1 VTVDLSR
8 AAATLRDA
16 RSIVVFTGAG
26 ISAESGLPTFR
37 SGANALWND
46 VNVSSFP
53 TPGGYRASGGR
64 AWEWYTMRSQAA
76 ARAQPNPGHLAIAE
90 IERRAPEFLLVTQN
104 VDGLHQRAGSTN
116 ALELH
121 GNLRQVRCFDCT
133 YVAPWPEPTARPV
146 CPDCGG
152 LLRPAV
158 VFFEESLPVG
168 AMEQARDAAARCDLL
183 ISVGTS
189 NLVWPAAELPAYAHA
204 HGADV
209 FIVNVE
215 MAGQIT
221 PRERVVHLVGPAGE
235 LLPQLVASAWR

>member
-1 VTVDLSR
+1 VL
-8 AAATLRDA
+8 
-16 RSIVVFTGAG
+16 VFTGAG

-37 SGANALWND
+37 SGANAMWND
-46 VNVSSFP
+46 VEVSTFP

-64 AWEWYTMRSQAA
+64 AWDWYTMRSQAA

-90 IERRAPEFLLVTQN
+90 IERRVPGFLLVTQN
-104 VDGLHQRAGSTN
+104 VDGLHQRAGSAN
-116 ALELH
+116 VLELH
-121 GNLRQVRCFDCT
+121 GNLRQVRCFGCDHE
-133 YVAPWPEPTARPV
+133 APWPSPPTPPV

-158 VFFEESLPVG
+158 VFFEESLPDG
-168 AMEQARDAAARCDLL
+168 AMEQARDAAAQCDVL

-189 NLVWPAAELPAYAHA
+189 NLVWPAAELPAYAHVN
-204 HGADV
+204 GADV

-221 PRERVVHLVGPAGE
+221 PRDRVLHLVGPAGGI
-235 LLPQLVASAWR
+235 LPTLVSLAWG